1 MKLTTLAPLAV
12 SLVAIAIA
20 TSQATSQIKTFDPK
34 ETEGNRKTIEAN
46 YKVLHKAIHEEDA
59 DPAINVLHEQF
70 SFINAISLPADPS
83 TDDFGNFDSY
93 LEEIGTGKTIG
104 GFSKSNHP
112 ASSKIEGKITEFISG
127 RRLSIAR
134 FVETLKDTFVDEEG
148 QLGEKGKTINLES
161 TSIYTDHWYFDVN
174 GEDGNAWQLYD
185 RELTSLEIKING
197 KPMNLN
203 SDGTPQ
209 LNR

>member
-1 MKLTTLAPLAV
+1 MKLTSIGSLAA

-20 TSQATSQIKTFDPK
+20 ASQATPQIKTYEPK
-34 ETEGNRKTIEAN
+34 EADAHRKTIEAN
-46 YKVLHKAIHEEDA
+46 YKVLHKAIYVEDA
-59 DPAINVLHEQF
+59 SPAIDILHEQF

-93 LEEIGTGKTIG
+93 LDEIGAGETIG

-148 QLGEKGKTINLES
+148 QLGNKGETINLES

-174 GEDGNAWQLYD
+174 GENGNAWQLYD

-203 SDGTPQ
+203 SDGTP
-209 LNR
+209 LHNR

>member
-1 MKLTTLAPLAV
+1 MKLTTLAPLAA
-12 SLVAIAIA
+12 SFLAIAIA
-20 TSQATSQIKTFDPK
+20 ASQATPQIKTFDPK

-46 YKVLHKAIHEEDA
+46 YKILHKAIREEDA
-59 DPAINVLHEQF
+59 DPAVSILHEQF

-83 TDDFGNFDSY
+83 SDEFGSFDSY
-93 LEEIGTGKTIG
+93 LDEIGSGETIG

-134 FVETLKDTFVDEEG
+134 FIETLKDTFVDEEG
-148 QLGEKGKTINLES
+148 QLGTKGETINLES
-161 TSIYTDHWYFDVN
+161 TSIYTDHWYFDIN

-209 LNR
+209 VNR